1 MNKQD
6 LELLSSQLKQW
17 GNFNSGATFLTKIIC
32 KLNNWSYGEIWQP
45 DRNDEFMVWTGYWN
59 NNEDYFDKF
68 SKFSSFHKFARGV
81 GLIGKTWEQ
90 KKLLWMEDISKTT
103 DFLRSG
109 LTTLAGFQYAI
120 SFPIIKEE
128 KVICIL
134 CFFLQKFSEADKQS
148 SDLLSGY
155 SEEFGKNLIQSD

>member
-6 LELLSSQLKQW
+6 LELLSLQLNQW
-17 GNFNSGATFLTKIIC
+17 GNLNSGATFLTKMIC
-32 KLNNWSYGEIWQP
+32 KLNNWSYGEILQP
-45 DRNDEFMVWTGYWN
+45 DQNDEFMVWTGYWN

-68 SKFSSFHKFARGV
+68 SKFSSLHKFARGV

-90 KKLLWMEDISKTT
+90 KKLIWMEDISKTN

-109 LTTLAGFQYAI
+109 LIPQAGFQYAV
-120 SFPIIKEE
+120 SFPVVKGG

-134 CFFLQKFSEADKQS
+134 CFFLQKFSETDKQS
-148 SDLLSGY
+148 VDLLSGY
-155 SEEFGKNLIQSD
+155 SEALGKNLIQPD